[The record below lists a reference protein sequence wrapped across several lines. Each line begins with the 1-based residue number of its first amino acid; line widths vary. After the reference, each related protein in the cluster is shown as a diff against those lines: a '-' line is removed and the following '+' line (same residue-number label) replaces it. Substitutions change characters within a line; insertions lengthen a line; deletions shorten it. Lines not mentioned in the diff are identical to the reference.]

1 MTAFNKELRE
11 TGVAVMVQTNGLDV
25 NEVPDGYVV
34 YQPVQDRVHY
44 LNTTAA
50 VIFEYCDGFQTA
62 DEIVAQVA
70 LAFEVPLARREEIRT
85 CLDNL
90 VKEGLVAP
98 KV

>member
-1 MTAFNKELRE
+1 M
-11 TGVAVMVQTNGLDV
+11 AVLVQTDGLDV

-44 LNTTAA
+44 LNATAA
-50 VIFEYCDGFQTA
+50 VIFEYCDGLQSA

-70 LAFEVPLARREEIRT
+70 TAFELPETRQDEIRA

-98 KV
+98 RA

>member
-1 MTAFNKELRE
+1 M
-11 TGVAVMVQTNGLDV
+11 AVMVQTDGLDI

-62 DEIVAQVA
+62 DEIVEQVA
-70 LAFEVPLARREEIRT
+70 VAFEVPVARRAEIQA

-90 VKEGLVAP
+90 VKEGLVTP
-98 KV
+98 KI